1 MPVHLDRDH
10 DRPSPGQL
18 TQPGQSLHIGLVNNM
33 PETAFKAT
41 QRQFVSLLDAASGHI
56 QIHLSLYTLPGFS
69 KSDSGIHS
77 GYSNIDA
84 LFNTRLDGLIVTG
97 REPTTSDL
105 RDEPYWE
112 SFTQVLEWAQ
122 QNTSST
128 IWSCLAA
135 HAAVLHM
142 DGISRRKR
150 SDKLSGVFE
159 FVPAP
164 DHWLTKGVPLRLQVP
179 HSRWNGLAEADL
191 AARGYEVLAR
201 TGDTEVDTFIKQGS
215 SLFLFFQGHPE
226 YESDTLCREYRRDVE
241 RYLRHQ
247 LNAYPSMP
255 ANYLDQNTEDAL
267 NAVRKQ
273 ALASRSKDLLT
284 DLTTALQTKSIRNT
298 WHSTATSMYRNWL
311 EFISARKNVSEGDV
325 HVATAYT
332 MSREGVAFD
341 DL

>member
-10 DRPSPGQL
+10 DQRTSPGWL
-18 TQPGQSLHIGLVNNM
+18 TQSRQSLHIGLVNNM

-41 QRQFVSLLDAASGHI
+41 QRQFVSLLDAASGDI
-56 QIHLSLYTLPGFS
+56 QVRLSLYILPGLS
-69 KSDSGIHS
+69 RSESSVHNS
-77 GYSNIDA
+77 YSNVDA
-84 LFNTRLDGLIVTG
+84 LFDTRLDGLIVTG
-97 REPTTSDL
+97 REPTTPNL

-142 DGISRRKR
+142 DDISRRKR
-150 SDKLSGVFE
+150 SNKFSGVFE
-159 FVPAP
+159 CVPVP
-164 DHWLTKGVPLRLQVP
+164 NHWLTKGVPLRFQVP

-191 AARGYEVLAR
+191 AACGYEVLAR
-201 TGDTEVDTFIKQGS
+201 TGETEVDTFIKQGS

-226 YESDTLCREYRRDVE
+226 YESDTLYREYRRDVE
-241 RYLRHQ
+241 RYLRHP
-247 LNAYPSMP
+247 LNTYPAMP
-255 ANYLDQNTEDAL
+255 VNYLGQNTEDAL
-267 NAVRKQ
+267 NAVWKQ
-273 ALASRSKDLLT
+273 ASGTKDLLT

-311 EFISARKNVSEGDV
+311 ELICARRNVSEGDT
-325 HVATAYT
+325 HVATTYT
-332 MSREGVAFD
+332 MSR
-341 DL
+341 

>member
-1 MPVHLDRDH
+1 MPVHLDRSSFDNNH
-10 DRPSPGQL
+10 HESRGWL
-18 TQPGQSLHIGLVNNM
+18 TQSSQSLHIGLVNNM

-41 QRQFVSLLDAASGHI
+41 QRQFVSLLEAASGDI
-56 QIHLSLYTLPGFS
+56 QIRLSLYTLPGLS
-69 KSDSGIHS
+69 KSESGVHS
-77 GYSNIDA
+77 GYSNVDA
-84 LFNTRLDGLIVTG
+84 LFDKRLDGLIVTG
-97 REPTTSDL
+97 REPTTPDL

-150 SDKLSGVFE
+150 SDKLSGVCE
-159 FVPAP
+159 CVPVP
-164 DHWLTKGVPLRLQVP
+164 DHSLTKGVPLRFQVP

-191 AARGYEVLAR
+191 AACGYEVLAR
-201 TGDTEVDTFIKQGS
+201 SGDTEVDTFIKQGS

-226 YESDTLCREYRRDVE
+226 YESDTLYREYRRDVE

-247 LNAYPSMP
+247 SNAYPSMP
-255 ANYLDQNTEDAL
+255 ANYFDQNTEDAL
-267 NAVRKQ
+267 IAVRKQ
-273 ALASRSKDLLT
+273 ALSSRSKDLLT

-298 WHSTATSMYRNWL
+298 WHSTATRMYRNWL
-311 EFISARKNVSEGDV
+311 EFICARRNTSEGDA
-325 HVATAYT
+325 HVATPYT
-332 MSREGVAFD
+332 MSR
-341 DL
+341 

>member
-10 DRPSPGQL
+10 NHSTSPGWL
-18 TQPGQSLHIGLVNNM
+18 TQSRQSLHIGLVNNM

-41 QRQFVSLLDAASGHI
+41 QRQFVSLLDAASGDI
-56 QIHLSLYTLPGFS
+56 QVRLSLYTLPGLS
-69 KSDSGIHS
+69 KSESSVHN
-77 GYSNIDA
+77 GYSNVDV
-84 LFNTRLDGLIVTG
+84 LFDTHLDGLIVTG

-150 SDKLSGVFE
+150 SDKLCGVFE
-159 FVPAP
+159 CVPAP
-164 DHWLTKGVPLRLQVP
+164 DHWLTKGVPLHLQVP

-215 SLFLFFQGHPE
+215 SLFIFFQGHPE
-226 YESDTLCREYRRDVE
+226 YESDTLYREYRRDVE
-241 RYLRHQ
+241 RYLRHP

-273 ALASRSKDLLT
+273 ALSLHSKDLLT
-284 DLTTALQTKSIRNT
+284 DLATALQTKSIRNT

-311 EFISARKNVSEGDV
+311 EFICARRNASEGDT
-325 HVATAYT
+325 HVATTYT
-332 MSREGVAFD
+332 MSR
-341 DL
+341 